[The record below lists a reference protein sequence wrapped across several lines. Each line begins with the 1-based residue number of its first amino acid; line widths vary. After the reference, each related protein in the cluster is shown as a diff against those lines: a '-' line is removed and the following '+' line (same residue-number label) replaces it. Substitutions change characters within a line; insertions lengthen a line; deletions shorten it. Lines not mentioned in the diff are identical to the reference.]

1 MKRMHFSAAP
11 VDGGV
16 QVDMSKKLAKGWGR
30 GLRLLSKSYVRGNP
44 FYALRDPRWILT
56 RPSLL
61 RHLYPD
67 VAASRQ
73 ESEAFRRRHQ
83 DVLADREL
91 IDRVRA
97 RWTGPRPMVLT
108 HAEAD
113 EWIAVLGQLRLFFE
127 LLAFGRWAVPWASHF
142 QHLLVLAVA
151 PDTFPDPRG
160 QPMAEGEAVTDKI
173 G

>member
-1 MKRMHFSAAP
+1 MKPQSFSAHP

-16 QVDMSKKLAKGWGR
+16 RVDMTKGIAWSWGR
-30 GLRLLSKSYVRGNP
+30 ALRLLSKSYVRGNP
-44 FYALRDPRWILT
+44 FYALRDPRWVLT
-56 RPSLL
+56 QPSLL

-67 VAASRQ
+67 VAESRQ
-73 ESEAFRRRHQ
+73 ESEAFRRRHR

-97 RWTGPRPMVLT
+97 RWTGPRPIVLT
-108 HAEAD
+108 HAEVD

-127 LLAFGRWAVPWASHF
+127 LLAFGRKAMPWASAF
-142 QHLLVLAVA
+142 QQLLVMAVA
-151 PDTFPDPRG
+151 PDTFPDPRD
-160 QPMAEGEAVTDKI
+160 QPVAAEAATDQT